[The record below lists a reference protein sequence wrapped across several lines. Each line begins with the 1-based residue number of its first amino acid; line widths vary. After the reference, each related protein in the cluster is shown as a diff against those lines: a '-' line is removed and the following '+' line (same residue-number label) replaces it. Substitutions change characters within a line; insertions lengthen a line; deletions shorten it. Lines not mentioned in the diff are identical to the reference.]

1 VILSIDHADRLYL
14 RYLRMVQ
21 EGRSMRDILIEV
33 WDDGRRY
40 VPTSEIPAA
49 IAKKQRMRNAKETW
63 LKLRYRALQAANGKC
78 QCCGATPE
86 SSGHPLHVDH
96 IKPKAVFPE
105 LALEFSN
112 LQVLCKD
119 CNFGK
124 HQWDETDWRKVLPS
138 EAV

>member
-1 VILSIDHADRLYL
+1 MHSDHRDRLFIHY
-14 RYLRMVQ
+14 RRMMQ
-21 EGRSMRDILIEV
+21 EGMSMPDILKEI

-40 VPTSEIPAA
+40 VPTSEPPPAV
-49 IAKKQRMRNAKETW
+49 AKRQRQRMLKETW
-63 LKLRYRALQAANGKC
+63 FKLRYRALQAAGGKC

-86 SSGHPLHVDH
+86 SSGGPLHVDH

-105 LALEFSN
+105 LAMEFSN

-124 HQWDETDWRKVLPS
+124 HQWDETDWRKVLPP
-138 EAV
+138 EATG